1 MESFK
6 KGDCFVAQDCE
17 SLIRIDG
24 VFKYWVDIT
33 TITLTSE
40 ITINNHS
47 LTKEELEWNLI
58 SYVPVQKEIFIRTLY
73 LIENS
78 IKRITNYL
86 KTEI

>member
-6 KGDCFVAQDCE
+6 KGDCFVARDCE
-17 SLIRIDG
+17 RLIRIDG

-33 TITLTSE
+33 TITLTGE